1 MKNTI
6 KFFALFSVV
15 FLAGCAKKLDKEPLG
30 LNVDQ
35 NFYKTDAD
43 MVQAVN
49 AAYDPLGWE
58 SADNTRKVFFNFFYG
73 DIASDDAITGGN
85 GAETKI
91 TPIAEFRVNAHDE
104 GLLEVWKK
112 LCIGIYRANIVIEKA
127 PESKA
132 SEAIKARV
140 TGEAKFLRAYYY
152 FNLLRMFGEVP
163 LVTKIVP
170 VEEIIRPKASKAIT
184 YAQIEADLKEAAS
197 VLPLM
202 YGSEKGR
209 ATKGAANGL
218 LSRVYL
224 FQAKWEELKA
234 STDEIIKS
242 GVYQLEADYAS
253 VHSLSTENG
262 VESVFEIQAIST
274 FGTKDDW
281 ERKSEGTYMN
291 KFIGPRGQLETS
303 GFGVNVPSDELVAE
317 FENDSKVWGQ
327 MDPRFKATVLSEGD
341 SLKTSTGK
349 KVALTFD
356 KDVPS
361 VKHYCAKY
369 VVDVTLGN
377 LVQGPSNQRI
387 IRYADVLLMAAEA
400 AFMLKDEPSARSLVN
415 QVRKR
420 VAMPEYTT
428 IITLDDIWKERRL
441 ELAMEGLRFFDIVRQ
456 GRAASLISATAE
468 GKLFRAGVNEVF
480 PIPQAEIDL
489 SNGVLIQ
496 NTGY

>member
-6 KFFALFSVV
+6 KFLALFLTVL
-15 FLAGCAKKLDKEPLG
+15 LASCAKKLDKEPLG

-58 SADNTRKVFFNFFYG
+58 SSNNTNIVYFNFFYG
-73 DIASDDAITGGN
+73 DIASDDAIVGGS
-85 GAETKI
+85 GSELKI
-91 TPIAEFRVNAHDE
+91 IPTAEFLVNSNDA

-112 LCIGIYRANIVIEKA
+112 LYIGIYRSNIVIEKA
-127 PESKA
+127 PDSKA
-132 SEAIKARV
+132 SDAIKTRV
-140 TGEAKFLRAYYY
+140 VGEAKFLRAYYY
-152 FNLLRMFGEVP
+152 FQLIRMFGEVP
-163 LVTKIVP
+163 LLTKIVP
-170 VEEIIRPKASKAIT
+170 VAEIVKPKSSKSEI
-184 YAQIEADLKEAAS
+184 YVQIESDLKAAAS
-197 VLPLM
+197 VLPLN
-202 YGSEKGR
+202 YGTEKGR

-224 FQAKWEELKA
+224 FQGKWSELKLT
-234 STDEIIKS
+234 TDEIISS
-242 GVYQLEADYAS
+242 GVYQLETNYAA
-253 VHSLSTENG
+253 VHSLETENG
-262 VESVFEIQAIST
+262 IESLFEIQAIST

-291 KFIGPRGQLETS
+291 KFIGPRAQLNTS

-317 FENDSKVWGQ
+317 FKNDSIVWGK
-327 MDPRFKATVLSEGD
+327 MDPRFKATVLSAGD
-341 SLKTSTGK
+341 KVKVDTGF
-349 KVALTFD
+349 VAITLD
-356 KDVPS
+356 EAVPS

-377 LVQGPSNQRI
+377 YVQGPSNQRV

-400 AFMLKDEPSARSLVN
+400 AFRLGDEATARSFVN

-420 VAMPEYTT
+420 VGMPEYTAAIT
-428 IITLDDIWKERRL
+428 INEIWKERRL
-441 ELAMEGLRFFDIVRQ
+441 ELAMEGLRFFDVVRQ
-456 GRAASLISATAE
+456 GRAASLIKATTE
-468 GKLFRAGVNEVF
+468 GRRFREGVNEVF

-489 SNGVLIQ
+489 TNGVLTQ
-496 NTGY
+496 NSGY